1 MAAGTLVADRVPSP
15 MRRALDFGRGFLDQ
29 LGGIAQLGMHTA
41 RLTARGH
48 IDLTALVAQIE
59 SIGIA
64 SLSVASLTAVFS
76 SMVMA
81 VQFAVQMDR
90 FGAKEWVGSVVS
102 LSLLREL
109 GPVLTALMVGGRV
122 GAGIAAELGSMNVTE
137 QVDALR
143 SMGADPV
150 ETLVV
155 PRVLAAIVALPLL
168 TVFADALGVFAAMVI
183 TRVAYHINMTYFFNA
198 MLRSVHIA
206 DMAGGLVKTLFFG
219 MAIGLI
225 ACYQGL
231 AARGGTV
238 GVGRATTRTVV
249 VSSITVLIT
258 DFVLTNILVGFG
270 L

>member
-1 MAAGTLVADRVPSP
+1 MGATVP
-15 MRRALDFGRGFLDQ
+15 GRFLDE
-29 LGGIAQLGMHTA
+29 LGGIGQMGGRAF
-41 RLTARGH
+41 RLVLRGR
-48 IDLTALVAQIE
+48 IDFSALIEQIDV
-59 SIGIA
+59 IGLA
-64 SLSVASLTAVFS
+64 SLSVAILTAVFS

-90 FGAKEWVGSVVS
+90 FGAKEWVGSIVS
-102 LSLLREL
+102 LSLVREL

-122 GAGIAAELGSMNVTE
+122 GSGIAAELGSMNVTE

-155 PRVLAAIVALPLL
+155 PRVLAAILVMPLL
-168 TVFADALGVFAAMVI
+168 TAFADTLGIAGAMVI
-183 TRVAYHINMTYFFNA
+183 TRLTNNINMRYFYNA
-198 MLRSVHIA
+198 VLRSVGVN

-219 MAIGLI
+219 LFIGLI

-231 AARGGTV
+231 SATNGTE

-249 VSSITVLIT
+249 ISALTILIS
-258 DFVLTNILVGFG
+258 DFVLTNILLGFG